1 MNWAWFFDID
11 GTLVEI
17 AHTPESIIV
26 HDEMPP
32 LLGRLHFLTAGAVA
46 LITGRAI
53 ADVDRLLSLRGITIA
68 GQHGL
73 EIRLASG
80 ETYAHATEEES
91 LTKVR
96 SALIDAVARHPG
108 LVVEYKGLTVALH
121 YRDVP
126 RLAGYAHRLMRG
138 LRDQHVP
145 DFVLQR
151 GKRVVELKPAGR
163 DKGVAIAE
171 LMQTE
176 PFIGRTP
183 VFVGDDITDEN
194 GFRAVNAAGG
204 HSIKIGRGRTSA
216 RWRIRDVTTL
226 REWLRA
232 GMDAATESS
241 VMANT

>member
-17 AHTPESIIV
+17 ANTPDSIIV

-32 LLGRLHFLTAGAVA
+32 LLGRLHFLTSGAVA

-73 EIRLASG
+73 EIRMASG
-80 ETYAHATEEES
+80 ETITHAEEEES
-91 LTKVR
+91 LALVR
-96 SALIDAVARHPG
+96 AALLDAVARHRG
-108 LVVEYKGLTVALH
+108 LVLEYKGLTVALH
-121 YRDVP
+121 YRDAP

-145 DFVLQR
+145 DFVIQR

-171 LMQTE
+171 LMRTE
-176 PFIGRTP
+176 PFIGRIP
-183 VFVGDDITDEN
+183 VFIGDDITDEN
-194 GFRAVNAAGG
+194 GFKAVNRAGG
-204 HSIKIGRGRTSA
+204 HSIKIGPGRTNA

-226 REWLRA
+226 REWLRS
-232 GMDAATESS
+232 GMDA
-241 VMANT
+241 VMETAVMVNA